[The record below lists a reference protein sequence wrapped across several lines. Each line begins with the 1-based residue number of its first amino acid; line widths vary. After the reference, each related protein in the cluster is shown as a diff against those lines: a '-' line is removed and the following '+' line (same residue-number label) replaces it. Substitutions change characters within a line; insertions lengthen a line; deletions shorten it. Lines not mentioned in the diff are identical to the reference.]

1 MSMTKSFLLF
11 QQQIWKVSLIRLIV
25 LNFLLLIV
33 QSAAIGREV
42 LMAQRF
48 SHSDI
53 LLIISGYFR
62 KIEKI
67 KDVNVHS
74 ESEKVFL
81 QMNGLLNSNSESE
94 FFQNRKILIMMNVP
108 HVRFVSK
115 VDYESFIDA
124 AFYNAE
130 FRLKSR

>member
-1 MSMTKSFLLF
+1 M
-11 QQQIWKVSLIRLIV
+11 
-25 LNFLLLIV
+25 
-33 QSAAIGREV
+33 
-42 LMAQRF
+42 
-48 SHSDI
+48 
-53 LLIISGYFR
+53 
-62 KIEKI
+62 
-67 KDVNVHS
+67 NVHS

-108 HVRFVSK
+108 HVRFESM